1 MAEEAR
7 LLDVANVTPLEICAS
22 YPGLDDF
29 LFSDMLSD
37 EKNSSDL
44 SFGPPDQVFEKH
56 PEFFAFGPA
65 RVEEAV
71 DVEKCIPS
79 VAEKMCT
86 FAEETP
92 LIVGEE
98 AGEAAVGVGD
108 GVDSGLD
115 SGERS
120 WIHDIPLRGDEWVVR
135 RVPGDEE
142 GGEGE
147 EDEKEEKDDK
157 VEPVPKR
164 ARVGKEPRYRMCNN
178 TLVPVV
184 PVVPE
189 VPAAAV
195 SVDLKM
201 CRKKQVNSIWHLAV
215 ASLGG
220 CGHELGHELGGAQAL
235 ERLRT
240 EVALQNTLVECKKP
254 SVPHVFVHALRE
266 VAFMKKVIE
275 PLHPLFRDGGY
286 EKLLPPTGFGN
297 FYGKIDKR
305 EDGVLNGVRV
315 GRVPGRARGNVFLYL
330 NN

>member
-29 LFSDMLSD
+29 LFPDMLSD

-56 PEFFAFGPA
+56 PEFVAF
-65 RVEEAV
+65 EEPV

-86 FAEETP
+86 FAEEAP
-92 LIVGEE
+92 LIVGEV
-98 AGEAAVGVGD
+98 GEVGEDPVGIGD

-147 EDEKEEKDDK
+147 EDEKEEM

-164 ARVGKEPRYRMCNN
+164 AKLGKEPRYRICNN

-189 VPAAAV
+189 VPAAAAV
-195 SVDLKM
+195 SAVDLKM
-201 CRKKQVNSIWHLAV
+201 CRKKQVNAIWHLAV

-240 EVALQNTLVECKKP
+240 EVALQNTLVECEKP

-266 VAFMKKVIE
+266 VALMKKVIE

-286 EKLLPPTGFGN
+286 EKLLPPTAFGN
-297 FYGKIDKR
+297 FYGKIDKSG
-305 EDGVLNGVRV
+305 DGVLNGVRV

-330 NN
+330 EIIE